1 MSISC
6 NRYIFAVFLTR
17 ISKCEVNGY
26 PEYFLSASR
35 SGSPSRTHFH
45 QLSLDFCKEMM
56 TWKSWVKARV
66 ALRVATLEPL
76 QFKSC
81 GLMLIFQVPNRLL
94 DTTPRHSQVKAMGS
108 TVWVCLCVCV
118 CLCVRPHEFVGMCID
133 YADIDKHRQL
143 YRLYRCVSWRR
154 FCSGHLPVVL
164 RQDFLVEFSHHQH
177 LCASCHS
184 QPACHFIIGRF
195 TAFKKFGP
203 VSQRASCNAWWPI
216 SPP

>member
-6 NRYIFAVFLTR
+6 NRYSFAVFLTR

-66 ALRVATLEPL
+66 ALRVALRVATLEPL

-118 CLCVRPHEFVGMCID
+118 SLCETARICRDVYRLCR
-133 YADIDKHRQL
+133 HRQ
-143 YRLYRCVSWRR
+143 
-154 FCSGHLPVVL
+154 
-164 RQDFLVEFSHHQH
+164 
-177 LCASCHS
+177 
-184 QPACHFIIGRF
+184 
-195 TAFKKFGP
+195 T
-203 VSQRASCNAWWPI
+203 
-216 SPP
+216 